1 MLNGIATAVAM
12 AVRNPVL
19 ERLRVRI
26 FADGADREGILALYD
41 DPLIAGMT
49 TNPTLMHK
57 AGIRDYESFAKDIL
71 YVVRDKPV
79 SFEVFSDD
87 FREMR
92 RQALMIH
99 DWGSNVYVKIPVTN
113 THGEGSWE
121 LVGELAAEGVK
132 LNVTA
137 ILTLDQVRR
146 VAQALSPDVPAVVS
160 VFAGRI
166 ADAGCDPVPV
176 MHAAKCLLQ
185 DLPMAELLWASVR
198 EVFNIFQADGAGCHI
213 VTVPHDILAKAMK
226 IAGMDLA
233 ELSLDTVRMFAKD
246 AASAGFNL

>member
-1 MLNGIATAVAM
+1 MANGIATAVAV

-26 FADGADREGILALYD
+26 FADGADREGMLALYD

-49 TNPTLMHK
+49 TNPTLMNK
-57 AGIRDYESFAKDIL
+57 AGILDYESFAKDVLEVI
-71 YVVRDKPV
+71 RDKPV
-79 SFEVFSDD
+79 SFEVLSDD
-87 FREMR
+87 FCEMR
-92 RQALMIH
+92 RQALMIR

-113 THGEGSWE
+113 THGEGSYE
-121 LVGELAAEGVK
+121 LVRELAAEGVK
-132 LNVTA
+132 INVTA

-146 VAQALSPDVPAVVS
+146 VAQALSPDLPAVVS
-160 VFAGRI
+160 IFAGRI

-185 DLPMAELLWASVR
+185 DLPLAELLWASVR
-198 EVFNIFQADGAGCHI
+198 EVFNIFQADAAGCHI

-226 IAGMDLA
+226 MAGMDLA

-246 AASAGFNL
+246 AASAGYQL